1 MHEPENLHEALK
13 MLIDYNTSVWTII
26 RDDNGKKREARI
38 EDLQDV
44 NLDVLYAMC
53 DLLGMDDLIND

>member
-13 MLIDYNTSVWTII
+13 TLIDYNASVWTII

-44 NLDVLYAMC
+44 NLTCCMQCVICLAWA
-53 DLLGMDDLIND
+53 I

>member
-13 MLIDYNTSVWTII
+13 TLIDYNASVWTII

-38 EDLQDV
+38 EDL
-44 NLDVLYAMC
+44 
-53 DLLGMDDLIND
+53 

>member
-13 MLIDYNTSVWTII
+13 TLIDYNASVWTII

-44 NLDVLYAMC
+44 NLDVPYAMC

>member
-13 MLIDYNTSVWTII
+13 TLIDYNASVWTII

-53 DLLGMDDLIND
+53 DLLGMGDLIND